1 MTDLGLWMLGGGVG
15 SPPALF
21 FVSSEVMLSPLSAK
35 SYRSSVPGLG
45 GHSKLKVGTSKGS
58 EVKSAFPGCSSR
70 GHV

>member
-1 MTDLGLWMLGGGVG
+1 MTDLGLWMLGVVWAAHLL
-15 SPPALF
+15 S
-21 FVSSEVMLSPLSAK
+21 VSSEVMLSPLSAK
-35 SYRSSVPGLG
+35 SYHSSVPGLG